1 MSAPLVP
8 MEQLDH
14 TKFYDRQLHFVPAAT
29 ERNPSSIVGQEARLK
44 IAVHEYKIKGALDD
58 SFTWV
63 MTHGTSFN
71 KDFWKLIIDNLLE
84 NPSVRTRTARI
95 LALDAANH
103 GDSAVANKG
112 KLTKE
117 SMSCSNAYRASS
129 S

>member
-1 MSAPLVP
+1 

-14 TKFYDRQLHFVPAAT
+14 SKFYDRRFHYVPAT
-29 ERNPSSIVGQEARLK
+29 TKRDPSTIVGQEARLK
-44 IAVHEYKIKGALDD
+44 IAVHEYKIKGALED

-84 NPSVRTRTARI
+84 NPNVRTRTARI

-103 GDSAVANKG
+103 GDSAVVNKG
-112 KLTKE
+112 KLTQK
-117 SMSCSNAYRASS
+117 SMSYSDAYQISS